1 MINRPDPLP
10 DLDWSADAAQ
20 ELGEGAVEL
29 WREFLEQ
36 LPDLPIDRALTVGKV
51 KDAVVRDVP
60 DEPLPVDE
68 LLSYART
75 VMLENSV
82 YMGNGGFMAYVSG
95 PGTVPGTAADLLA
108 AAINQ
113 NVGGW
118 RLSPGATEI
127 ELALGRW
134 FAAQFG
140 LPAETSGG
148 FIVSGGAMANFVGL
162 KIARDQARP
171 KVRDEGLHS
180 GHRQLVVYAGEE
192 VHAVS
197 DRAVDMLGIGM
208 HNLRKI
214 PSDSDFRIRTD
225 LLERAIEQD
234 VADGR
239 QPMAVVGSAGT
250 VSTGAIDDLETL
262 ATLAQRHAMWFH
274 VDGAYGGP
282 GVLAEDLRPLYHGIE
297 RADSVAFDPHKWLYT
312 PHSGGC
318 ILLRDLQM
326 ANDSFGLEPAYIH
339 EDKELMDHGLD
350 IGRLGPQFS
359 RGFWAFKVWLSL
371 LAHGRNAYSA
381 RISHDAALARY
392 LGDLVAERPE
402 FELATPV
409 SLSICCFRYR
419 PEGVEDE
426 EYLNVLNERLMH
438 EIQRDG
444 RIYCSNAVLEGRF
457 VLRACI
463 VNFRTE
469 AEHVERLLD
478 VAAELGAQ
486 VHSELAP

>member
-1 MINRPDPLP
+1 MPARPAPLP
-10 DLDWSADAAQ
+10 DLDWSPDAA
-20 ELGEGAVEL
+20 EEIGSGAVAL

-51 KDAVVRDVP
+51 KKAVVRDVP
-60 DEPLPVDE
+60 EEPVPTDE

-95 PGTVPGTAADLLA
+95 PGTVPGAAADMLA

-127 ELALGRW
+127 ELALGKW

-140 LPAETSGG
+140 LPADTGGG
-148 FIVSGGAMANFVGL
+148 FIVSGGAMANFVAL

-171 KVRDEGLHS
+171 GVREEGLHE
-180 GHRQLVVYAGEE
+180 GHRQLTVYAGDEI
-192 VHAVS
+192 HAVS
-197 DRAVDMLGIGM
+197 DRAVDMLGIGTN
-208 HNLRKI
+208 NLRKI
-214 PSDSDFRIRTD
+214 ASDESYRVRTD

-234 VADGR
+234 IADGY
-239 QPMAVVGSAGT
+239 QPMAVIASAGT

-262 ATLAQRHAMWFH
+262 ATLAQRHGMWFH

-282 GVLAEDLRPLYHGIE
+282 GILADDLKPLYHGIE
-297 RADSVAFDPHKWLYT
+297 RADSIAFDPHKWLYT

-318 ILLRDLQM
+318 ILLRDLQL
-326 ANDSFGLEPAYIH
+326 ASDSFKVEPAYVH
-339 EDKELMDHGLD
+339 VDKELMDHGLD

-359 RGFWAFKVWLSL
+359 RGFWAFKVMLSL
-371 LAHGRNAYSA
+371 MAHGRRAYAA
-381 RISHDAALARY
+381 RISHDAELARY
-392 LGDLVAERPE
+392 LGQLVEERPE

-419 PEGVEDE
+419 PEGVTDE
-426 EYLNVLNERLMH
+426 EYLNSLNERIMH

-444 RIYCSNAVLEGRF
+444 RVYCSNAVLEGRF

-469 AEHVERLLD
+469 AEHVEELLD

-486 VHSELAP
+486 LDSELRA